1 MWRRPCLRPAKSTGL
16 GKSTTGIVYISRIYR
31 IPTTHPAQFFSH
43 FHSNFIIGFIF
54 PYMTKY
60 LGPYSFGPFA
70 VVLLGVFVFAWTA
83 LPETQGTTPEQL
95 VAEMTRTL
103 SQTIVYEPNRDSAN
117 QLDQEW
123 RKAMDQLQHEED
135 MERKQGTYDYG
146 FKPIDD

>member
-1 MWRRPCLRPAKSTGL
+1 
-16 GKSTTGIVYISRIYR
+16 
-31 IPTTHPAQFFSH
+31 
-43 FHSNFIIGFIF
+43 
-54 PYMTKY
+54 MTKY